1 MLTAATCRAARA
13 LLGWSQR
20 ELARRSRLSV
30 TWVKKFEAGRDGFI
44 PVAVA
49 AAQRALEEA
58 GVEFLDGERPG
69 VRLRRP

>member
-30 TWVKKFEAGRDGFI
+30 TWVKKFEAGRGDGFI

-58 GVEFLDGERPG
+58 GVEFLDGEG